1 MREKREGGRKGEEGG
16 EREEER
22 KEPFSGDRREK
33 SPVQLNKN
41 CAVSIRTACC
51 DRGGPFLQV
60 RRKQLCVWVIGASV
74 TIANPGG

>member
-1 MREKREGGRKGEEGG
+1 MREEREGGRKGEEGG

-33 SPVQLNKN
+33 TPVQLNKN

-51 DRGGPFLQV
+51 DRGGPFLS
-60 RRKQLCVWVIGASV
+60 RLGGSSCVFG
-74 TIANPGG
+74 